1 MSTETTETEVNIQV
15 LRSGTI
21 GSLSNYD
28 DDDDD
33 DDDVDTASR
42 NNRFNDQN
50 NSSARASHFYHISLT
65 STALRRRETS

>member
-28 DDDDD
+28 ED

-65 STALRRRETS
+65 STALLRRETS